1 MHAMDYGD
9 TEMTKTYFCWTSTN
23 VEADSRDEAAQKF
36 REAVKENMTDLVI
49 EDS

>member
-1 MHAMDYGD
+1 MSRS
-9 TEMTKTYFCWTSTN
+9 FFVWTSYS
-23 VEADSRDEAAQKF
+23 VEADSRDEASQKF